1 MGYDELMRDLLRE
14 AESRAE
20 GIVSLAREEAR
31 RAIAA
36 ALEQAEQSTGRFEE
50 NESREAERA
59 RRIQMN
65 RVRGEERAI
74 RMAAEAAL
82 ADKVFALL
90 EKRLR
95 VLGSKA
101 DYAALFGRLFEE
113 MRPDLPEADLIVYA
127 DEKVRPR
134 LKERLRGREVRFE
147 PLPEEEWGGVEV
159 SDAARSV
166 RIRNTF
172 RGRLAKSR
180 PQLLVEIHKWMSGH
194 D

>member
-65 RVRGEERAI
+65 RVLGEERAI

-82 ADKVFALL
+82 GDKVFALL

-95 VLGSKA
+95 ALGSQA
-101 DYAALFGRLFEE
+101 DYAALVGRLFEE
-113 MRPDLPEADLIVYA
+113 MRSDLPEADLIVYA